1 MHVCKIISKG
11 NHQARFGAIMS
22 SSIEKIQQLL
32 GKTIRVEVSDG
43 RIVQGELQCLDK
55 DLNVVMGN
63 GVEYYGLQS
72 S

>member
-1 MHVCKIISKG
+1 
-11 NHQARFGAIMS
+11 MS